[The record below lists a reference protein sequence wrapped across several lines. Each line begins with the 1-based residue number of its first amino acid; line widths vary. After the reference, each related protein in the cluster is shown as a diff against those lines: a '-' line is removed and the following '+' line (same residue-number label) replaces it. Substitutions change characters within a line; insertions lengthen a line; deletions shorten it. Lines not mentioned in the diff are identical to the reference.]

1 MIVFSDIQ
9 HIITKFQKILK
20 RTDWIFAYKKL
31 FQQAL

>member
-20 RTDWIFAYKKL
+20 QTDRKYSYIYI
-31 FQQAL
+31 